1 MWRTECSR
9 RLTTAV
15 LCLPMLLALGCQ
27 NGFRKQTHAA
37 QRCLSNDPRYTPA
50 PSGFKQSKQQ
60 VQALEEYKLERQKQ
74 RAGLDDNSQ

>member
-9 RLTTAV
+9 RVTTAV

-27 NGFRKQTHAA
+27 SGFRKQTHTS

-50 PSGFKQSKQQ
+50 PSEFKWSKQQ
-60 VQALEEYKLERQKQ
+60 IQAMEEYKLEHQKQ
-74 RAGLDDNSQ
+74 RAGLDDNAQ